1 MFDTVEIGLYIAARD
16 RNTKTNDI
24 IISKEEIIADT
35 IYLLSPANPNSVDF
49 LCSDFHPAT
58 FLITHSPP
66 NIRDIFDIR

>member
-35 IYLLSPANPNSVDF
+35 IYLLSPANSNSVNF

-58 FLITHSPP
+58 FLILLSPP
-66 NIRDIFDIR
+66 NIRDIFDVR